1 MNDAPHP
8 DNGETPEKD
17 VPLRYD
23 TRLLGRILGDTV
35 RSQEGEQV
43 FDLVERIRRTGVQF
57 HRNADEERAA
67 RAAVDHERPADRR
80 GDPHHPRLRLFL
92 APRQPRRGPAPHP
105 AHARLRHGRGAAAAR
120 HHGLRAGPR
129 AAMPASRASSSR
141 ASSPARSA
149 SPVLTAHPTEV
160 RRQSTIDRE
169 REIARLLDER
179 DRVRF
184 TPEELNDNRRAL
196 RRNVLTLWQTSL
208 IRHSRLRVL
217 DEVANALAY
226 YDHTFLAALPEFYA
240 DLEDQLGFDVPS
252 FLRMGSWI
260 GGDRDG
266 NPNVTAEVTRETL
279 AMQSQHALR
288 HHLEELH
295 LLGAELPL
303 YGPMVHVSDA
313 LQALAD
319 RSPDT
324 ADERKDEPYRR
335 ALTGMYA
342 RLAATAWS
350 LDKLEPPHPPVGPA
364 PRLRDGGRIQGR
376 SRYDPRLARRQQ
388 SRSPRARP
396 AARAAARGRRVRLPS
411 RRARHPPEFRRA
423 RAGHG
428 RAGRGGR
435 GGQGL
440 CGNGRGRARGPADR
454 RISPIRVPWPRRT
467 MPTARRPPAS
477 STCCGSPPMPIAAT
491 ARRRCR
497 TT

>member
-43 FDLVERIRRTGVQF
+43 FDLVEHIRRTGVQF
-57 HRNADEERAA
+57 HRNADEDA
-67 RAAVDHERPADRR
+67 RRELQSIMSGLPTER

-92 APRQPRRGPAPHP
+92 APRQPRRGPAPHQP
-105 AHARLRHGRGAAAAR
+105 HPRLRHGRGAAAAR
-120 HHGLRAGPR
+120 HHGLCAGPR
-129 AAMPASRASSSR
+129 AGRRRHARAARGFFAR
-141 ASSPARSA
+141 ALCVA
-149 SPVLTAHPTEV
+149 VLTAHPTEV

-179 DRVRF
+179 DRVKF
-184 TPEELNDNRRAL
+184 TPEELADNRRAL

-240 DLEDQLGFDVPS
+240 DLEDQLGFDLASVPS

-279 AMQSQHALR
+279 AMQSQRALR
-288 HHLEELH
+288 LISRSCICSAPSCRSTAAWWRL
-295 LLGAELPL
+295 
-303 YGPMVHVSDA
+303 DA

-324 ADERKDEPYRR
+324 AAERKDEPYRR

-350 LDKLEPPHPPVGPA
+350 LDKLEAPHPPVGPA
-364 PRLRDGGRIQGR
+364 PAYETADELRPISTR
-376 SRYDPRLARRQQ
+376 ST
-388 SRSPRARP
+388 
-396 AARAAARGRRVRLPS
+396 
-411 RRARHPPEFRRA
+411 
-423 RAGHG
+423 
-428 RAGRGGR
+428 
-435 GGQGL
+435 
-440 CGNGRGRARGPADR
+440 
-454 RISPIRVPWPRRT
+454 IR
-467 MPTARRPPAS
+467 
-477 STCCGSPPMPIAAT
+477 
-491 ARRRCR
+491 
-497 TT
+497 